1 MSGLQAASDG
11 QAGARG
17 AGVVCA
23 AGGGA
28 RGASD
33 FDRGV
38 SACAEGGGVFAFCVS
53 ALQFY
58 GLGSEQPH
66 EVWIALPEGA
76 QTPALGYPPLRV
88 ACLRGAAD
96 IAGIET
102 DM

>member
-1 MSGLQAASDG
+1 V
-11 QAGARG
+11 ARG
-17 AGVVCA
+17 SCALPGVEPGEYQTLIELCQRVPKAVVCLL
-23 AGGGA
+23 
-28 RGASD
+28 
-33 FDRGV
+33 
-38 SACAEGGGVFAFCVS
+38 S

-102 DM
+102 DMYALVA